1 MVKNLPSTTGH
12 VGSIP
17 GRGTKIPHDAWCGQ
31 TKRFLHGGLLTSVY
45 KILPRNED
53 KQEDY

>member
-1 MVKNLPSTTGH
+1 MVKNLPSTPGH

-17 GRGTKIPHDAWCGQ
+17 GRGTKIPHDAWCSQ

-45 KILPRNED
+45 KILPRSED